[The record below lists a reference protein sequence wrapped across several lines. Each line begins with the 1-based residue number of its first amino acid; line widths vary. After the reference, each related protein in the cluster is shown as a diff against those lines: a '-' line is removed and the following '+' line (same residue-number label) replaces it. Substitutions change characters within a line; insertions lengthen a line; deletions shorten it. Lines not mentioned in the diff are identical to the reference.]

1 VTRARAFVA
10 AALLVAAAGHLPAAA
25 AAGISVRIK
34 AGELYFEPKS
44 VTAPAGP
51 LTFEV
56 SNEGAIEHNFVL
68 EQPAKGVIAQVPVIA
83 PGATERVTA
92 SVAPGTYRI
101 VCSLPGHA
109 EAGMVAELT
118 VR

>member
-1 VTRARAFVA
+1 VTRLRAFVA
-10 AALLVAAAGHLPAAA
+10 GALLVVTAGRAPPAAA
-25 AAGISVRIK
+25 ADVNVRIK
-34 AGELYFEPKS
+34 AGELYFEPKA

-56 SNEGAIEHNFVL
+56 TNEGAIEHNFVL